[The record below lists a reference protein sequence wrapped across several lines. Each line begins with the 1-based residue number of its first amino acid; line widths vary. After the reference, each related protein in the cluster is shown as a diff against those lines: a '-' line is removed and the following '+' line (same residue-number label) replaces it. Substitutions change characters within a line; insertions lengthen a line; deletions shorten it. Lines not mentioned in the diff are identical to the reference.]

1 MKFLTMNRGKKN
13 IAVNENDNGENN
25 TDFDSI
31 VGESNVEMFRPSVST
46 ETSEQNRV
54 LNHLQK
60 YYYTEEEKTESCIFD
75 DNNSDVMLP
84 VQLKPKKLHED
95 FALNCGVCKIQK
107 QGKNDNFIVLS
118 CNHIFHVC
126 CLTEN
131 HFTDIMEWSIIDQEY
146 FRTRKCTTC
155 FKQLETEELM
165 FLHSKF
171 LAGTKDRLSS
181 HDISIE
187 NLENRLKVLK
197 EELRTCYEYKHK
209 LEREREKSKQIVATL
224 MTMM

>member
-1 MKFLTMNRGKKN
+1 MKFLTMKRGKRN
-13 IAVNENDNGENN
+13 IAVNEHETGS
-25 TDFDSI
+25 DFDSV
-31 VGESNVEMFRPSVST
+31 VGESNNEMFKSDRPSVST

-54 LNHLQK
+54 LNHLKK
-60 YYYTEEEKTESCIFD
+60 YYYNEEESCLFD
-75 DNNSDVMLP
+75 DNSDVMLP
-84 VQLKPKKLHED
+84 EVQLKPKKLHED
-95 FALNCGVCKIQK
+95 LAFNCGLCKIQK

-171 LAGTKDRLSS
+171 LAGTKERLSS